1 MNVVNSVRTSPNV
14 RVFNRAMA
22 IYFGTSPDARSIN
35 WHCHKCRCDVGSC
48 RTCDCVWGRISAY
61 ADASGSKIKMNDS
74 FLNRVDL
81 STSNTWRLYE
91 RGT

>member
-22 IYFGTSPDARSIN
+22 ICFGTSPDARSIN

-48 RTCDCVWGRISAY
+48 RIAIAY
-61 ADASGSKIKMNDS
+61 GVGSQHM
-74 FLNRVDL
+74 LMPQAVR
-81 STSNTWRLYE
+81 
-91 RGT
+91 